1 MDLDF
6 KSARIA
12 DFCDKLSGFVD
23 FETTVDRGSAANFG
37 PDSRL
42 CLSWYSDRGFS
53 STKFGSVSFDF
64 VLFFMNESNVQS
76 LTLLLKLSSTICYV

>member
-23 FETTVDRGSAANFG
+23 FETTVARGSAANFG
-37 PDSRL
+37 LDSRL
-42 CLSWYSDRGFS
+42 CLSRYSDRGFS
-53 STKFGSVSFDF
+53 STKFGSVIFDF
-64 VLFFMNESNVQS
+64 VLYFMNESNVQS